1 MLTLRNFL
9 LAGLCLYAS
18 SSFSQNLLAN
28 GSFEDVNICEEFDAG
43 CSPAAWFFARQI
55 STKGYYTSNQLEG
68 TSGSRYIGLVIA
80 HLDSAVRHYWQTR
93 LLCPMESGRHYI
105 ARIRVAAASD
115 LIPNPADIGFY
126 FSDGFLF
133 SRADTVIQ
141 TGDYLRF
148 NDARVK
154 KQKYDWF
161 LLEKT
166 FTASKSA
173 SHMAFGNFSA
183 ATNHRMLDSMH
194 IHKNYS
200 ILIDDVSLEPV
211 DGQTCPTYEKTYRDL
226 YTYKKRHQLDY
237 KPVTAQ
243 HARENRTAQEG
254 NGKND
259 FTYPVSGSGQRD
271 HQ

>member
-1 MLTLRNFL
+1 MLTLRNLL
-9 LAGLCLYAS
+9 LAGLSLYAFPS
-18 SSFSQNLLAN
+18 NSQNLLAN

-43 CSPAAWFFARQI
+43 CSPSAWFFARQI

-68 TSGSRYIGLVIA
+68 TSGSKYIGLVIA
-80 HLDSAVRHYWQTR
+80 HIDSSVRHYWQTR
-93 LLCPMESGRHYI
+93 LLCPLEPGRQYI
-105 ARIRVAAASD
+105 ARVRVAAASD
-115 LIPNPADIGFY
+115 LVPNPADIGFY
-126 FSDGFLF
+126 FSEGFMF
-133 SRADTVIQ
+133 TRADTVIQ

-166 FTASKSA
+166 FIASKAA
-173 SHMAFGNFSA
+173 SHMAFGNFSPS
-183 ATNHRMLDSMH
+183 TNHRMLDSMH
-194 IHKNYS
+194 IHKIYS
-200 ILIDDVSLEPV
+200 ILIDDVSLQPV

-237 KPVTAQ
+237 KPTTAL
-243 HARENRTAQEG
+243 HFPESRTGQEG

-259 FTYPVSGSGQRD
+259 FTYPISGSRQRN
-271 HQ
+271 QQ